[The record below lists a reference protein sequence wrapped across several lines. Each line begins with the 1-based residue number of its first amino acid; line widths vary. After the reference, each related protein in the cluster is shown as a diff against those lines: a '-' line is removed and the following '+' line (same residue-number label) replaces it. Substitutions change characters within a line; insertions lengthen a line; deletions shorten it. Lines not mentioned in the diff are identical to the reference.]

1 MLALLAASIVAAGQT
16 FTCTPTHVWDGDG
29 PDMVR
34 RRRRMSALPG
44 SPRAKWTEHAGPTSP
59 APTRRLPKRAT
70 RSSIFLAALEGP
82 SGQGTSWFVDRD

>member
-29 PDMVR
+29 PIWCAEGPHVR
-34 RRRRMSALPG
+34 IAGIAAREMDG
-44 SPRAKWTEHAGPTSP
+44 TCGPTSP
-59 APTRRLPKRAT
+59 APTRRLSKRAT

-82 SGQGTSWFVDRD
+82 SRQGTSWFVGRD